1 MGGGKLFGLSLNSLW
16 EVNLLNIRTG
26 MQIYVQKLSNPL
38 EEWVLDV
45 ESSDVVLGI
54 KQKLVHEQIFGG
66 EPGPPYSVA
75 NVRLFF
81 NSVELLDGNVL
92 SDYNIQKDSHITSFY
107 DSSDCNPIFE
117 HHAYGSEDGCGRFR
131 RLRHLG
137 YL

>member
-1 MGGGKLFGLSLNSLW
+1 MGM
-16 EVNLLNIRTG
+16 T
-26 MQIYVQKLSNPL
+26 IYVQKLSNPS
-38 EEWVLDV
+38 EEWSIDA

-54 KQKLVHEQIFGG
+54 KMKLVHEQIFGG

-92 SDYNIQKDSHITSFY
+92 SDYGIVKDSHITSSHIIP
-107 DSSDCNPIFE
+107 SSCEPIFE
-117 HHAYGSEDGCGRFR
+117 KFAYGDEDGCERFR
-131 RLRHLG
+131 RLRLLG

>member
-1 MGGGKLFGLSLNSLW
+1 
-16 EVNLLNIRTG
+16 
-26 MQIYVQKLSNPL
+26 MQIYVQKLSNPS
-38 EEWVLDV
+38 EEWTLDA
-45 ESSDVVLGI
+45 ESSDVILAI
-54 KQKLVHEQIFGG
+54 KMKLVHEQIFGG

-92 SDYNIQKDSHITSFY
+92 SDYGIVKDSHITSSHIIP
-107 DSSDCNPIFE
+107 SSCEPIFE
-117 HHAYGSEDGCGRFR
+117 KFAYLQEDGCERFK